1 MSIFS
6 VKGGERVNI
15 TTQHVNLEF
24 PDMNARGLLK
34 SSVTYWAT
42 ATDSYQEVAGVKR
55 RLFVDASEDF
65 GLGREIWLS
74 DGPSVQDPTR
84 EELPDIVGGE

>member
-1 MSIFS
+1 MSIFL
-6 VKGGERVNI
+6 VKAGERVNI

-24 PDMNARGLLK
+24 PDMNAKGLLK
-34 SSVTYWAT
+34 ARVTYWAT
-42 ATDSYQEVAGVKR
+42 ATDRYQEVAGVKR

-74 DGPSVQDPTR
+74 DGPSAQEATQ
-84 EELPDIVGGE
+84 EEWPDIVGGE